1 MKRILATA
9 VALTSAVVLTACTSD
24 DDSGMGGDH
33 DMGGTSADA
42 NSADVMFAQ
51 MMVPHHEQAIEMSDV
66 LLAKDGVDPEV
77 ADLAEQIKAA
87 QGPEIEQMNE
97 WLDEWGA
104 DMAGDMGHG
113 DGMMSEDDLDALAD
127 ADGAAAG
134 DLYLEQMIEHHEGA
148 IDMAEAEVSDGKHEG
163 AVAMAE
169 SIVET
174 QTAEI
179 ATMQEML
186 AG

>member
-9 VALTSAVVLTACTSD
+9 VAITSAALLTACSG
-24 DDSGMGGDH
+24 DDSGMGNHGMD
-33 DMGGTSADA
+33 GTSADA

-77 ADLAEQIKAA
+77 VDLAEQIKAA

-104 DMAGDMGHG
+104 DMAGGMDHG
-113 DGMMSEDDLDALAD
+113 DGMMSEADMEALAD
-127 ADGAAAG
+127 ADGASAG

-148 IDMAEAEVSDGKHEG
+148 IDMAESEVSDGKHEG

-179 ATMQEML
+179 ATMQDML

>member
-9 VALTSAVVLTACTSD
+9 VAITSAVLLTACTSD
-24 DDSGMGGDH
+24 DDTGMDGHNMGDV
-33 DMGGTSADA
+33 SADA
-42 NSADVMFAQ
+42 NSADVLFAQ
-51 MMVPHHEQAIEMSDV
+51 MMVPHHEQAIEMSDM

-77 ADLAEQIKAA
+77 VDLAEQIKAA
-87 QGPEIEQMNE
+87 QGPEVEQMNE

-104 DMAGDMGHG
+104 DMAGDMEHS
-113 DGMMSEDDLDALAD
+113 DGMMSEADMEALAD